1 MRVLRIALQRFL
13 RRLRA
18 RLGVRP
24 KCVRASVLSW
34 VLTDGIATRPSPSPL
49 LVGLGLMVAASL
61 GLWGATGAAA
71 GTFREVG
78 DAPAVPP
85 GLVTSGASPLEM
97 IHGTLADGSDVDLY
111 RIFVTAPAAF
121 SATFLGGTV
130 VDAQFFL
137 FTGGGIGVTHDDDT
151 PPGGIFGPTL
161 ALITP
166 TGPGAYYLAIS
177 AFNQDALGP
186 GALPIWANNPVN
198 VERAPDGPGA
208 PGPITGWAGIG
219 TAGGEYWIRLT
230 GCDAVLP
237 APQPGMWTETVD
249 APLAPPGQNTVGS
262 GSLDYIYGA
271 IADTLDADAY
281 CIDIQN
287 PATFSATVYGLPE
300 SDTQLFLLDASG
312 FGVAFDDDDPAGG
325 TPHSRITGT
334 FVPGPGNYT
343 LAISSFDRDILG
355 AGAAQMW
362 VDTLFSEE
370 RAPDDAGAGGPYAG
384 WSDSGNGT
392 GPYAIVLTGATFCN
406 STTAVPAARASDL
419 SIAAFPNPE
428 APAVRIECSLPS
440 AGPVRVGIYDL
451 AGRRVRSLLDA
462 PHSARALS
470 LIWDGRDDRGLLLA
484 PKVYVIRV
492 EFAGRVAVRRVV
504 LLQ

>member
-1 MRVLRIALQRFL
+1 MRRILLWTGLLLAL
-13 RRLRA
+13 
-18 RLGVRP
+18 LGP
-24 KCVRASVLSW
+24 
-34 VLTDGIATRPSPSPL
+34 
-49 LVGLGLMVAASL
+49 
-61 GLWGATGAAA
+61 WGAPGAAA
-71 GTFREVG
+71 STFREVG
-78 DAPAVPP
+78 DAPALPP
-85 GLVTSGASPLEM
+85 GLVTSGPAPLEM
-97 IHGTLADGSDVDLY
+97 IHGTLTDGSDVDLY
-111 RIFVTAPAAF
+111 RIFITAPAAF
-121 SATFLGGTV
+121 SATFLGGTA
-130 VDAQFFL
+130 VDAQLFL
-137 FTGGGIGVTHDDDT
+137 FTGGGIGVTYDDDT

-166 TGPGAYYLAIS
+166 TVPGVYFLAIS

-186 GALPIWANNPVN
+186 GGMPIWVSDPVN

-208 PGPITGWAGIG
+208 PGPISGWAGIG

-230 GCDAVLP
+230 GCDAFVP
-237 APQPGMWTETVD
+237 APQPGMWTETAD

-281 CIDIQN
+281 CIDILN

-300 SDTQLFLLDASG
+300 TDTQLFLLDASG

-325 TPHSRITGT
+325 TPHSRISGT
-334 FVPGPGNYT
+334 FVPGPGDYT
-343 LAISSFDRDILG
+343 LAISTFDRDILG

-384 WSDSGNGT
+384 WAGSAYGT

-406 STTAVPAARASDL
+406 STTQVPQAARPGDL
-419 SIAAFPNPE
+419 SIAAFPNP
-428 APAVRIECSLPS
+428 AGPAVRIECSLPS

-451 AGRRVRSLLDA
+451 AGRRVRSLVDA
-462 PHSARALS
+462 AHSDRALS
-470 LIWDGRDDRGLLLA
+470 LTWDGRDDRGLLLA
-484 PKVYVIRV
+484 PKVYVIRL